1 MEETELHVHHPHHHG
16 SDQLSQRVAL
26 FTALLAVLGAIL
38 GYQTNQLMDEVLLQK
53 NDAVLL
59 KAHATDQWNY
69 YQSVSTKMHLMELAK
84 DLAPETRQKQFDQSI
99 AKYKKQKTEI
109 KASAEQFEEQSAKA
123 NKEVSELDAPHS
135 MLAMAMIMF
144 QIAVALASVTAL
156 TQRTWLLGM
165 AGLSA
170 LIGIGVWIIANW
182 ALY

>member
-1 MEETELHVHHPHHHG
+1 MEETELHVHHPHHHS
-16 SDQLSQRVAL
+16 SDRLSQTVAL

-84 DLAPETRQKQFDQSI
+84 DLSPEGKQKQFDQAIS
-99 AKYKKQKTEI
+99 KYKKQKTAI
-109 KASAEQFEEQSAKA
+109 KASAEQFEAQSAKA
-123 NKEVSELDAPHS
+123 NKEVSQLDAPHS

-156 TQRTWLLGM
+156 TKRTWLLVM

-170 LIGIGVWIIANW
+170 TLGIVVWVMACTV
-182 ALY
+182 LY

>member
-1 MEETELHVHHPHHHG
+1 
-16 SDQLSQRVAL
+16 
-26 FTALLAVLGAIL
+26 
-38 GYQTNQLMDEVLLQK
+38 
-53 NDAVLL
+53 
-59 KAHATDQWNY
+59 
-69 YQSVSTKMHLMELAK
+69 
-84 DLAPETRQKQFDQSI
+84 
-99 AKYKKQKTEI
+99 
-109 KASAEQFEEQSAKA
+109 
-123 NKEVSELDAPHS
+123 